1 MWRVPFS
8 VWRLMVAYALMMG
21 GVALTVLIAGIV
33 GTEFAPTPGLAT
45 LPIALAVVG
54 VASST
59 LPTGRL
65 QGRFGRR
72 PVFLAYGVLAITAAL
87 LAAWSLSVQSFAFF
101 CLATFLM
108 GWSGAAGHQ
117 YRFAALE
124 LVPAPMAPQA
134 TSVLLLGG
142 ILAAFVGPE
151 MAVRGRALL
160 ETEYAGS
167 YLLLAGGYVA
177 GMVLLGFYR
186 EAVHA
191 DPVDHSGG
199 RPLKEILHDPVVV
212 LAMASAA
219 VAYGVMTFLMTAT
232 PISMHEHAGH
242 SLEATKWVIQSHII
256 GMYLPSMFFGFL
268 YARLGPRRML
278 WLGTAA
284 LVTTLAIALSGI
296 KFLHYWTALVLLGVG
311 WNFLF
316 LTGTNL
322 LALGHRRSERFRVQS
337 LNDFLT
343 FSVQA
348 MVSLGSGW
356 LLFTIGWHGL
366 LWVGVAPVV
375 AFLSLL
381 LASRAFGQIKGAA
394 EPSLL
399 AD

>member
-1 MWRVPFS
+1 MWSVPFS

-21 GVALTVLIAGIV
+21 GVALTVLIAGII
-33 GTEFAPTPGLAT
+33 GTDFAPTPGLAT
-45 LPIALAVVG
+45 LPIALVVIG
-54 VASST
+54 VAAST

-65 QGRFGRR
+65 QARFGRR
-72 PVFLAYGVLAITAAL
+72 AVFLAYGVLAIGAAL
-87 LAAWSLSVQSFAFF
+87 LAAGSLAMESFAGY

-124 LVPAPMAPQA
+124 LVPAPLAPQA

-151 MAVRGRALL
+151 MAVRGRELL
-160 ETEYAGS
+160 ATEYAGS
-167 YLLLAGGYVA
+167 YLLLAAGYVA
-177 GMVLLGFYR
+177 GMILLGFYR
-186 EAVHA
+186 EQGHF
-191 DPVDHSGG
+191 DSVDHQAG
-199 RPLKEILHDPVVV
+199 RPLGAVVRNPVVI
-212 LAMASAA
+212 LAISSAA

-232 PISMHEHAGH
+232 PISMHELSGH
-242 SLEATKWVIQSHII
+242 SLEATKWVIQSHIV

-268 YARLGPRRML
+268 FSRLGPRTML
-278 WLGTAA
+278 WLGTAGLA
-284 LVTTLAIALSGI
+284 GTLAIALTGVE
-296 KFLHYWTALVLLGVG
+296 FLHYWTALVLLGVG

-356 LLFTIGWHGL
+356 FLFTLGWQGL
-366 LWVGVAPVV
+366 LWAGAFPVL
-375 AFLSLL
+375 AFVILL
-381 LASRAFGQIKGAA
+381 TRSRAFVQLKNPP
-394 EPSLL
+394 EPSVL
-399 AD
+399 AE